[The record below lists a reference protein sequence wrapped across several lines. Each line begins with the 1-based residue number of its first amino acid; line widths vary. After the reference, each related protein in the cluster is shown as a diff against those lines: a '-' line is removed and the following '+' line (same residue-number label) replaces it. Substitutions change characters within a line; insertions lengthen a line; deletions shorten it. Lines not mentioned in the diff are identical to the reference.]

1 MLTICS
7 PTPCSGL
14 LQALLA
20 FIGDCPDVAMLEDVL
35 IAILDL
41 LRHTPPGRI
50 PGLAGASGAQL
61 FVSLLSREQPALRIL
76 GLHLLA
82 HFVPYI
88 QSGAQPGWHIH
99 VPCLASTGAR
109 CHADAPWL
117 LPCIQPGALP
127 G

>member
-1 MLTICS
+1 M
-7 PTPCSGL
+7 P
-14 LQALLA
+14 LQALIA

-50 PGLAGASGAQL
+50 PLLAGTGGAQL

-82 HFVPYI
+82 YFVPYMHAKGI
-88 QSGAQPGWHIH
+88 LLFIMYPPCCIEHPIIISGNTACPS
-99 VPCLASTGAR
+99 AA
-109 CHADAPWL
+109 
-117 LPCIQPGALP
+117 
-127 G
+127 